1 MICIEDYSHL
11 IPSHAG
17 KVVGVASYRGEWLI
31 VACEYG
37 LYRVWDDG
45 YGQLRQ
51 SAAPESERGILT
63 TPDEPPRG

>member
-11 IPSHAG
+11 IPPTAG

-37 LYRVWDDG
+37 IYRLWDDG
-45 YGQLRQ
+45 YGQLKQ
-51 SAAPESERGILT
+51 SPAPESERGDLPPKLT
-63 TPDEPPRG
+63 G